1 MRAGPFWRSLNEY
14 VHLRI
19 SREAPSKC
27 PPARVMEQTTLTKSI
42 FEESLTECAVY
53 VTPLKSVKQKKV
65 VEDDGVSENEYD
77 ENLGDESGAKI
88 ILESTFVYMAQV
100 SIDKIYACI
109 RVTYSS
115 QKWFFLVCNPNS
127 KYAFIS
133 VT

>member
-1 MRAGPFWRSLNEY
+1 M
-14 VHLRI
+14 
-19 SREAPSKC
+19 
-27 PPARVMEQTTLTKSI
+27 TKSI

-109 RVTYSS
+109 RVT
-115 QKWFFLVCNPNS
+115 
-127 KYAFIS
+127 
-133 VT
+133 

>member
-1 MRAGPFWRSLNEY
+1 MSTSSSHGTE
-14 VHLRI
+14 
-19 SREAPSKC
+19 
-27 PPARVMEQTTLTKSI
+27 TTLTKSI

-109 RVTYSS
+109 RVTYSP
-115 QKWFFLVCNPNS
+115 QK
-127 KYAFIS
+127 
-133 VT
+133 